1 MDFLLWKILIG
12 ALILVSLFR
21 KNNPKQKQRRARKE
35 IQPTAVPGRQPA
47 PKPAQKPA
55 ATPARP
61 QAVRPAAPAPQP
73 KRTKPQPAAAPAI
86 PQPMHP
92 DSQETLIFW
101 TDPLQEARNNA
112 VKRPNFAPASAQ
124 DPSASA
130 TKSQERA
137 YAAPCGADE
146 EPLAGFDLRKAVI
159 WSEILRPK
167 FAEEE
172 A

>member
-35 IQPTAVPGRQPA
+35 IPPTAVPGRQPA

-55 ATPARP
+55 AARP
-61 QAVRPAAPAPQP
+61 QDVRSAAPAPQS

-124 DPSASA
+124 EHPSTSA

-137 YAAPCGADE
+137 YAAPRGADE